1 MGAQQILVCIKA
13 SVTTIEVSV
22 DRQLRPPNN
31 ILALC
36 KSGLCVRSITR
47 KYMAILKP
55 FHFCNIVPLDLIIS
69 NSILTLKP
77 SVNSYFIEISKIPF
91 RHLISGISFQ
101 DLPHNVKWRN
111 LSLNPQK
118 EYRKDLEE
126 WMKGKGMTVFED
138 TPDLIRVKN
147 AAQILN
153 EVCYASQ
160 GY

>member
-31 ILALC
+31 MLALC
-36 KSGLCVRSITR
+36 KSGLFVRSITE

-77 SVNSYFIEISKIPF
+77 SVNSYFIE
-91 RHLISGISFQ
+91 FQ
-101 DLPHNVKWRN
+101 RYPSD
-111 LSLNPQK
+111 
-118 EYRKDLEE
+118 
-126 WMKGKGMTVFED
+126 
-138 TPDLIRVKN
+138 I
-147 AAQILN
+147 
-153 EVCYASQ
+153 
-160 GY
+160 

>member
-13 SVTTIEVSV
+13 NVTTIKISV
-22 DRQLRPPNN
+22 DRQLRPPYSMV
-31 ILALC
+31 ALC
-36 KSGLCVRSITR
+36 RSGLFIRSTTG
-47 KYMAILKP
+47 KYMAILKC
-55 FHFCNIVPLDLIIS
+55 FQFCNVVSLDLIIS

-77 SVNSYFIEISKIPF
+77 SANSYFIEISKRPF

-101 DLPHNVKWRN
+101 DLPCNIKWRN

>member
-1 MGAQQILVCIKA
+1 
-13 SVTTIEVSV
+13 
-22 DRQLRPPNN
+22 
-31 ILALC
+31 
-36 KSGLCVRSITR
+36 
-47 KYMAILKP
+47 MAILKP
-55 FHFCNIVPLDLIIS
+55 FDFCNIVAFDLIVL

-77 SVNSYFIEISKIPF
+77 SDNSYFIGISKRPF
-91 RHLISGISFQ
+91 RRLINGISFQ
-101 DLPHNVKWRN
+101 DLAHNINWRN

-153 EVCYASQ
+153 EVRYA
-160 GY
+160 GRDY